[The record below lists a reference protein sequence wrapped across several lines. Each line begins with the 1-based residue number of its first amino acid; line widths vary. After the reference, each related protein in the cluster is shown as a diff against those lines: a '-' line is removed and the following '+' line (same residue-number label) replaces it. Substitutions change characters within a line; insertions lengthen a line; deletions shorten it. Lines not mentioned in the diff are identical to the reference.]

1 MIRIAIT
8 AAAHD
13 AHRARRCPRT
23 RLHRPVIIGTAKA
36 SSTSKQPSYA
46 PDELALAR
54 ATTDGIAQ
62 REIPEPKAVLLAMGG
77 GRGA

>member
-13 AHRARRCPRT
+13 AHLARRCPRT

-54 ATTDGIAQ
+54 AATDGVGQ
-62 REIPEPKAVLLAMGG
+62 REIRNKAVLLAMGG

>member
-8 AAAHD
+8 AA
-13 AHRARRCPRT
+13 RPRRPSGST
-23 RLHRPVIIGTAKA
+23 MA

-46 PDELALAR
+46 PDELAIAR
-54 ATTDGIAQ
+54 AATDGIAQ
-62 REIPEPKAVLLAMGG
+62 REMPESEAVLFAMGG